1 MQKMNQLNIEIQY
14 HKWNKLYN
22 FINLQ
27 LSSANRERDEYEE
40 KYRSI
45 LKETYDIK
53 EKVLLIY
60 LVKYIRIK
68 SFYKIKNI

>member
-68 SFYKIKNI
+68 SFYKIKNT

>member
-22 FINLQ
+22 YINLQ

-68 SFYKIKNI
+68 SFYKIKNT

>member
-27 LSSANRERDEYEE
+27 LSSANRERDEYED

-68 SFYKIKNI
+68 SFYKIKNT